1 MIDEPQNI
9 GRKISQL
16 VSNIVSSTLNK
27 REAVSAIK
35 QFAGREIVEQ
45 DRTRFMEMVE
55 TELMGLH
62 EGNIARYRLKPSEF
76 ENWIKQWD

>member
-1 MIDEPQNI
+1 M
-9 GRKISQL
+9 S
-16 VSNIVSSTLNK
+16 K

-35 QFAGREIVEQ
+35 QFAEREIIGR
-45 DRTRFMEMVE
+45 DRVRFMEIVE

-76 ENWIKQWD
+76 EIWTKQWD